1 MRVRQFDWCDGVGAR
16 WRCTGDELNERLDSP
31 PDATL
36 EGVRVNRHKRTSMAP
51 EAKPFGHHHF
61 GLRRTNTDTFAHAS
75 VATGGHFDQEAHETR
90 PVRIQ
95 GRGTHFSLSGPKA
108 AVQEEAKR
116 MEPLSFRYHG
126 LCERRPENG
135 ARIR

>member
-1 MRVRQFDWCDGVGAR
+1 M
-16 WRCTGDELNERLDSP
+16 NERLDSP

-36 EGVRVNRHKRTSMAP
+36 EGHRVNRHKRTSMAH
-51 EAKPFGHHHF
+51 EAKPIGHHHL
-61 GLRRTNTDTFAHAS
+61 GLRRTDLDTFAHAS
-75 VATGGHFDQEAHETR
+75 MPTSGHLDLEAHETR

-108 AVQEEAKR
+108 AVQEEAKK

-126 LCERRPENG
+126 LLERRPENG